1 MFFFIIKN
9 AKVIPYQKVYWL
21 KVFLR
26 VVDSKKNI
34 TKENEDMREVK
45 RENRGI
51 TLITLIVTIIVLLIL
66 AGVTIATLM
75 ENNRNTDKSTT
86 GPNRNRRS
94 K

>member
-1 MFFFIIKN
+1 
-9 AKVIPYQKVYWL
+9 
-21 KVFLR
+21 
-26 VVDSKKNI
+26 
-34 TKENEDMREVK
+34 MREVK